1 MTNVRPTPTT
11 SDAQLFDDFVQTM
24 RTKLFVADPPRI
36 AEYRG
41 TGALK
46 SWLRVVATRVL
57 IESARRAKRTV
68 ALDEPGALPLEAP
81 GDDSEMAYLKGRYAI
96 EVKAAFE
103 EAARALDAEERNV
116 LREHYAGK
124 LGIDQLAAVH
134 GIHRATAAR
143 RLASAR
149 EAVLRRTRQ
158 ILTERLRLSHGE
170 LESVVRLVES
180 RMHVTVE
187 RVFAP

>member
-1 MTNVRPTPTT
+1 M
-11 SDAQLFDDFVQTM
+11 
-24 RTKLFVADPPRI
+24 
-36 AEYRG
+36 
-41 TGALK
+41 
-46 SWLRVVATRVL
+46 
-57 IESARRAKRTV
+57 

-143 RLASAR
+143 RFASAR